1 MTVPNLKSLKW
12 SKWKIGGDHYQASK
26 PNPPWLRPTC
36 QLSFLSFPWKK
47 IIMMLV
53 YHIVDGDN
61 DGDDDDNDD
70 DDDMPA
76 LVFGTP

>member
-1 MTVPNLKSLKW
+1 
-12 SKWKIGGDHYQASK
+12 
-26 PNPPWLRPTC
+26 
-36 QLSFLSFPWKK
+36 
-47 IIMMLV
+47 MMLV

-70 DDDMPA
+70 DDDDMPA

>member
-1 MTVPNLKSLKW
+1 
-12 SKWKIGGDHYQASK
+12 
-26 PNPPWLRPTC
+26 
-36 QLSFLSFPWKK
+36 
-47 IIMMLV
+47 MLV

-61 DGDDDDNDD
+61 DGDDDVNDD